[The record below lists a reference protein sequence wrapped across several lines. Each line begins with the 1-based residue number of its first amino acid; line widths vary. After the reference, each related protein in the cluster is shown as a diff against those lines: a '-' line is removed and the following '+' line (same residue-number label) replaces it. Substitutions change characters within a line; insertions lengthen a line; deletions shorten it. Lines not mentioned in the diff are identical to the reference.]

1 MPESLLLDWH
11 VYSTKRE
18 ILLSV
23 PLRSVFVSKDKTT
36 NNKKTEIDE
45 KTQFYTK
52 FWNLVKFKKEKEEIF
67 SFKYFCH
74 DNIN

>member
-1 MPESLLLDWH
+1 M
-11 VYSTKRE
+11 KE
-18 ILLSV
+18 ILLSA
-23 PLRSVFVSKDKTT
+23 PLRSVFVSKDKIT
-36 NNKKTEIDE
+36 NSKKKNTEINE

-52 FWNLVKFKKEKEEIF
+52 FWNLVKFKKENDEIF

>member
-1 MPESLLLDWH
+1 M
-11 VYSTKRE
+11 T
-18 ILLSV
+18 
-23 PLRSVFVSKDKTT
+23 KDKIR
-36 NNKKTEIDE
+36 NNKKTEINE

-52 FWNLVKFKKEKEEIF
+52 FRNLMKFKKENEEIF